1 MERLCTVQNRAD
13 TIQNSNLGLRWP
25 LADRAARSAANFPH
39 RYRGNPIPKSPETR
53 IRESE
58 TSPQEGATAGPIPE
72 TAWSLTSGI
81 GAAKFWEKR
90 LQTREFRRSFLRG
103 AGGNNAILDLIQQL
117 LAEKNFSGIRIAS
130 PSSAAKC
137 RVHSTRP
144 KASRSKQ
151 FHSPLWFLSHSLRKL
166 RFFRTVKLLN
176 QVSPKAA

>member
-13 TIQNSNLGLRWP
+13 TIQNSNLGLGWP
-25 LADRAARSAANFPH
+25 LADRAERSAADFPH
-39 RYRGNPIPKSPETR
+39 RYRGNPIQEVSEARLRNSERPNSGKSGCKPA
-53 IRESE
+53 S
-58 TSPQEGATAGPIPE
+58 SGA
-72 TAWSLTSGI
+72 
-81 GAAKFWEKR
+81 
-90 LQTREFRRSFLRG
+90 QFLRG